1 MAEQGVSLVGYYRAY
16 DTANDA
22 YKTGDVGNHS
32 IRVVLN
38 GTSSAANNSPA
49 EVDATNDPGL
59 YKITLDAAE
68 VGISTTL
75 SGKSS
80 TSDIILI
87 FYPLTPNAVAS
98 YKADVSGL
106 STFDASADEVTTDSA
121 SRTASKADV
130 SALALE
136 ASVQALPSAAANADA
151 VWDEA
156 IADHTT
162 ATTFGGK
169 NQTDAGAS
177 VLASTGLDNISATE
191 PTGLATTFREK
202 ICQLW
207 ARWFQKGEQTATDF
221 KLYQSDESTVA
232 ATQALSDDGTTQTQ
246 GKAS

>member
-59 YKITLDAAE
+59 YKITLDSAE

-87 FYPLTPNAVAS
+87 FYPLAPNAVAS
-98 YKADVSGL
+98 YKADVS
-106 STFDASADEVTTDSA
+106 
-121 SRTASKADV
+121 
-130 SALALE
+130 ALAT
-136 ASVQALPSAAANADA
+136 AAALATVDTVVDA
-151 VWDEA
+151 IKAVTDNLPDSGA
-156 IADHTT
+156 LTSIAQ
-162 ATTFGGK
+162 A
-169 NQTDAGAS
+169 AA
-177 VLASTGLDNISATE
+177 LATE
-191 PTGLATTFREK
+191 HIELRQF
-202 ICQLW
+202 L
-207 ARWFQKGEQTATDF
+207 
-221 KLYQSDESTVA
+221 
-232 ATQALSDDGTTQTQ
+232 
-246 GKAS
+246 